1 MITAH
6 SKFTRQLRLL
16 SKQDYQAVFQHAA
29 CRSSDQQLTLLAR
42 KNGFNHARLGLAI
55 GKRTDKTAVARNRIK
70 RQVRESFRHHQGD
83 LRGLDIVVLGRE
95 GTAKCNNPELR
106 QSLQS
111 HWQRV
116 IKQCADC

>member
-6 SKFTRQLRLL
+6 TKFSRQLRLL
-16 SKQDYQAVFQHAA
+16 NQQDYQAVFQQAT

-42 KNGFNHARLGLAI
+42 KNNLNRARLGLAI

-70 RQVRESFRHHQGD
+70 RLVRDSFRHHQEE
-83 LRGLDIVVLGRE
+83 LVGLDIVVLGRDN
-95 GTAKCNNPELR
+95 TARANNPQLR

-116 IKQCADC
+116 VQRCADC